1 MVRENTMQTQ
11 TTQVLRA
18 ALTNGGFFTSERDL
32 EVLARDND
40 TRLTQVLVRCGGG
53 RFRCPA
59 QDAEHFI
66 SLVVSGRH
74 AGQDEYVRDVGL
86 TAGEAD
92 YWRVILGMRRAS

>member
-1 MVRENTMQTQ
+1 MNTQTQ
-11 TTQVLRA
+11 QVLRQ
-18 ALTNGGFFTSERDL
+18 ALTQGGFFSSERDL
-32 EVLARDND
+32 DILAHDND

-53 RFRCPA
+53 RFTCPA

-66 SLVVSGRH
+66 SLVVSGNH

-92 YWRVILGMRRAS
+92 YWREILGMRRTS